1 VLLSSGGLDEVDSAS
16 AASRGK
22 RWRRADTNIVEVSF
36 RQLTAP
42 SNMHTGDP
50 VYCDECKAVLSV
62 VSKVEQNGD
71 EQVGSHVYN
80 ITQGNGNTC
89 LVLWAEGRTYICCLA
104 ASDW

>member
-1 VLLSSGGLDEVDSAS
+1 MSSGGLDVVDSAS

-50 VYCDECKAVLSV
+50 VSCDECKAVLSV
-62 VSKVEQNGD
+62 VSKVDTHGD
-71 EQVGSHVYN
+71 DQVGSYMCN
-80 ITQGNGNTC
+80 IQGSG
-89 LVLWAEGRTYICCLA
+89 
-104 ASDW
+104 